1 MIVFCDGCNVPYHQ
15 LCHDPPIDDLVIA
28 VADAEWFCKECSSK
42 RTDRPL
48 VTGMSGANLTEDEKR
63 TYLASLPMGSLVEL
77 LFLAERQHPDLQLYD
92 PNIKAI
98 VAGIKT
104 AATSHE
110 VPVKATPARGGGVHT
125 NGDTIAPGTR
135 GRVSIDYEELIIR
148 ALAAINDPVG
158 VQPKIIWEWLKT

>member
-48 VTGMSGANLTEDEKR
+48 VMGMSGESLTEDEKR
-63 TYLASLPMGSLVEL
+63 TYLANLPMGSLVEL
-77 LFLAERQHPDLQLYD
+77 LFFAEKQHPELQLYD
-92 PNIKAI
+92 PNTKTIVGEIKA
-98 VAGIKT
+98 
-104 AATSHE
+104 AAASHE
-110 VPVKATPARGGGVHT
+110 VSIKVTPARGGGVHT
-125 NGDTIAPGTR
+125 NGDTIAPGAR
-135 GRVSIDYEELIIR
+135 GRASIDYEELIIR